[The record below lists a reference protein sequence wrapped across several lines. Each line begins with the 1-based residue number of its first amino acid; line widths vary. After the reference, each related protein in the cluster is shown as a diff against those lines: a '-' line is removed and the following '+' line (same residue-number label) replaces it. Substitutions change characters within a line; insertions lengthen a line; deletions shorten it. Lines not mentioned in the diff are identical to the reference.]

1 MFQRAH
7 EGLDVSLKDLAR
19 QGLISSTRH
28 EHPISIED
36 LEALY
41 AVKQISLEV
50 LYHSLL
56 REKWPWIQG
65 AMKPGDLQA

>member
-1 MFQRAH
+1 MFQQAH
-7 EGLDVSLKDLAR
+7 EALDASLKDLAW

-41 AVKQISLEV
+41 AVKQIRLEV
-50 LYHSLL
+50 WYHSLL
-56 REKWPWIQG
+56 GEKRTWIQRT
-65 AMKPGDLQA
+65 MKPGDLQA